1 MLVEI
6 SRTSGE
12 PVEGA
17 TQIKATRYLYRRSD
31 YIERNPAAMEDFQ
44 KLCTDIEKLPN
55 GLYRGKSIRPSFIY
69 VLEIPDIYE
78 YVKEVGECIVS
89 NGPDYVEGYPSVEI
103 YDDYRE

>member
-6 SRTSGE
+6 SRTSGK

-17 TQIKATRYLYRRSD
+17 TQIKATCYHYRRD
-31 YIERNPAAMEDFQ
+31 YIERDPAAMRNF
-44 KLCTDIEKLPN
+44 KKMCTDIEKLPN
-55 GLYRGKSIRPSFIY
+55 GLYRGKARQPSTIT

-89 NGPDYVEGYPSVEI
+89 NSPQLYVEGYPSVEI